1 MQYLRNLVLFS
12 RIDSSRLLH
21 TAVHALTQFNQ
32 LQQLSDVL
40 SAVLTVQG
48 HLYLLLPITG
58 TTIKK
63 LIPMQRDNPMEN
75 PILFVIR
82 KLS

>member
-58 TTIKK
+58 TTIKTNTHAEGQPHGK
-63 LIPMQRDNPMEN
+63 PNS
-75 PILFVIR
+75 VCH
-82 KLS
+82 